1 MPSINYQY
9 VHYFLI
15 QFYPLT
21 MQRYGMLRGLQNIWD
36 KLYKYVMSGNTHL
49 CFAYFIH
56 PFHINNP
63 SDLTKEPINSVISS
77 VGL

>member
-1 MPSINYQY
+1 MKVQLYMPSINYQY

-49 CFAYFIH
+49 CFAFL
-56 PFHINNP
+56 NP
-63 SDLTKEPINSVISS
+63 EYNHDNMVKYL
-77 VGL
+77 